1 MSFRNRRKRNPKS
14 RRNDRTD
21 ATFGMRSTKYL
32 TMAPNN
38 SVFAPVYCA
47 QLRFVET
54 IDLTGNPRK
63 DIVLVGNDIYDPSG
77 ADGAKPAYGLP
88 ELAAIYTTF
97 VVHRVQTKVT
107 WVATAT
113 VVQHQLAIV
122 PSLVSTALASFHEA
136 LGHPLSVTGLL
147 GSKDSGHGMK
157 TLSNDVMVRDMF
169 GVPNLSDYGSFAA
182 GTASGNPSS
191 KLYIH
196 VFSENPAAAACACTA
211 LIEVRYWV
219 EFLYLKHL
227 DQAA

>member
-14 RRNDRTD
+14 RRVDRVD
-21 ATFGMRSTKYL
+21 ATFGMRQSKYL

-38 SVFAPVYCA
+38 SVFAPVHCA
-47 QLRFVET
+47 QLRFVEY
-54 IDLTGNPRK
+54 IDLSANPRK
-63 DIVLVGNDIYDPSG
+63 DIVLVGNDIYDASG

-107 WVATAT
+107 WTAT
-113 VVQHQLAIV
+113 GAAVTHQLAIV
-122 PSLVSTALASFHEA
+122 PSLVSTALGSFHEA
-136 LGHPLSVTGLL
+136 LGHPLSVTGII
-147 GSKDSGHGMK
+147 GAKDSGHGMK
-157 TLSNDVMVRDMF
+157 TLIHDVMIKDMF

-182 GTASGNPSS
+182 GTGSGNPSS

-196 VFSENPAAAACACTA
+196 VFAENPAAAALTCSA
-211 LIEVRYWV
+211 LIEMRFWV

-227 DQAA
+227 DEAA